1 MKRSYIIAKALGL
14 SMACSMVLAAAACGG
29 KGTEVTSLTTESTTE
44 TTPMVTVAPTTLET
58 TLLEYGMS
66 IQDNDQ
72 AVTWKEEAIEAK
84 VMYAN
89 VKTYLNV
96 RKGPGPDYAG
106 VAKFS
111 KGMEIVV
118 VAKTENGW
126 YKTED
131 GFYVSGEYLS
141 ETVPS

>member
-1 MKRSYIIAKALGL
+1 
-14 SMACSMVLAAAACGG
+14 MASSMVLAVTACGG

-44 TTPMVTVAPTTLET
+44 TTPMVTVAPTTVET

-72 AVTWKEEAIEAK
+72 AVTWKEDAIDAK

>member
-1 MKRSYIIAKALGL
+1 MKRSSIIAKALGL
-14 SMACSMVLAAAACGG
+14 SMACSMVLAITACGG
-29 KGTEVTSLTTESTTE
+29 KGEEASSETSPSTTE
-44 TTPMVTVAPTTLET
+44 TTPMVTVAPTTVET
-58 TLLEYGMS
+58 TLLEYGMT
-66 IQDNDQ
+66 IQENDQ

-84 VMYAN
+84 VMYAK
-89 VKTYLNV
+89 VETYLNV

-106 VAKFS
+106 VAKFT
-111 KGMEIVV
+111 KGMQIVV

>member
-1 MKRSYIIAKALGL
+1 MKRSSIIAKALGL
-14 SMACSMVLAAAACGG
+14 SMACSMAFAITACGG
-29 KGTEVTSLTTESTTE
+29 KKEAATSETPESTTE
-44 TTPMVTVAPTTLET
+44 TTPMVTVAPTTVET
-58 TLLEYGMS
+58 TLLEYGMT
-66 IQDNDQ
+66 IQPNDQ
-72 AVTWKEEAIEAK
+72 AVSWKEDAIEAK

-96 RKGPGPDYAG
+96 RKGPGPDYAA

-111 KGMEIVV
+111 KGMEIIV

>member
-1 MKRSYIIAKALGL
+1 MKRSSIIAKALGL
-14 SMACSMVLAAAACGG
+14 SMACSMVLAITACGG
-29 KGTEVTSLTTESTTE
+29 KGEEASSETSPSTTE
-44 TTPMVTVAPTTLET
+44 TTPMVTVAPTTVET
-58 TLLEYGMS
+58 TLLEYGMT
-66 IQDNDQ
+66 IQENDQ
-72 AVTWKEEAIEAK
+72 AVTWKEDAIEAK

-89 VKTYLNV
+89 VQTYLNV

-106 VAKFS
+106 VAKFT
-111 KGMEIVV
+111 KGMQIVV

>member
-1 MKRSYIIAKALGL
+1 MKRSSIIAKALGL
-14 SMACSMVLAAAACGG
+14 SMACSMVLAITACGG
-29 KGTEVTSLTTESTTE
+29 KGKEESSETPESTTE
-44 TTPMVTVAPTTLET
+44 TTPMVTVAPTTVET
-58 TLLEYGMS
+58 TLLEYGMT
-66 IQDNDQ
+66 IQENDQ

-84 VMYAN
+84 IMYAN

-111 KGMEIVV
+111 KGMQIVV

-126 YKTED
+126 YKTDD